1 MVVELN
7 TLMQR
12 EELLGAF
19 TYLFLT
25 FAGGFACF
33 YAGAMLVKP

>member
-1 MVVELN
+1 
-7 TLMQR
+7 MQR

-25 FAGGFACF
+25 FASGFACF